1 MNLHAITV
9 TLNPAI
15 DQTIQLDSLQPGAVH
30 RASSV
35 RNDAGGKGVN
45 VAACLADWGSQVAA
59 LGVLGVGNAG
69 VFEALFRERGIA
81 DHCQRVAGE
90 TRTNLKLVEARSNDT
105 TDINLPGLRLGQPH
119 LQGVADHLAPLL
131 RPGLPVVLSGSLPAG
146 LPDDSWAQ
154 LQAQASAAGARVL
167 LDTSGAPLVSALGA
181 ERQALPYAVK
191 PNRHELEAWTG
202 RPLSDRA
209 ALSAAAHEL
218 IARGIQLV
226 VISVGTE
233 GALFVQR
240 DQRLIARPPRLAQ
253 GSSVGAG
260 DAMVAGLAAALL
272 GESTDLESCARLAT
286 AFSVSRLESGD
297 ARRLNPQQVR
307 KLAGEI
313 VIDPLS

>member
-35 RNDAGGKGVN
+35 RNDAGGKGIN

-59 LGVLGVGNAG
+59 LGVLGAGNAG
-69 VFEALFRERGIA
+69 VFEALFRERGIT

-154 LQAQASAAGARVL
+154 PRPRP
-167 LDTSGAPLVSALGA
+167 APPVRACC
-181 ERQALPYAVK
+181 
-191 PNRHELEAWTG
+191 WT
-202 RPLSDRA
+202 P
-209 ALSAAAHEL
+209 
-218 IARGIQLV
+218 V
-226 VISVGTE
+226 
-233 GALFVQR
+233 
-240 DQRLIARPPRLAQ
+240 
-253 GSSVGAG
+253 
-260 DAMVAGLAAALL
+260 
-272 GESTDLESCARLAT
+272 
-286 AFSVSRLESGD
+286 
-297 ARRLNPQQVR
+297 ARRWWPHSVPHARRCPTQSSR
-307 KLAGEI
+307 TGTSWKPGPAAR
-313 VIDPLS
+313 

>member
-1 MNLHAITV
+1 MSLQAITV

-15 DQTIQLDSLQPGAVH
+15 DQTIQLEHLQPGAVH

-35 RNDAGGKGVN
+35 RNDAGGKGIN

-90 TRTNLKLVEARSNDT
+90 TRTNLKLVDARSNDT

-154 LQAQASAAGARVL
+154 LQAQASGTGARVL
-167 LDTSGAPLVSALGA
+167 LDTSGMPLVTALNA
-181 ERQALPYAVK
+181 AREALPYAVK
-191 PNRHELEAWTG
+191 PNRYELEAWTG
-202 RPLSDRA
+202 RPLNDRA

-218 IARGIQLV
+218 IARGVQLV
-226 VISVGTE
+226 VISMGTD

-240 DQRLIARPPRLAQ
+240 DQRLIARPPRLAH

-272 GESTDLESCARLAT
+272 DDATTLEQCARLAT
-286 AFSVSRLESGD
+286 AFSMCRLESGD
-297 ARRLNPQQVR
+297 ARRMTPEGVHR
-307 KLAGEI
+307 AATDVAIEA
-313 VIDPLS
+313 LS

>member
-1 MNLHAITV
+1 MSLQAITV

-15 DQTIQLDSLQPGAVH
+15 DQTIQLEHLQPGAVH

-35 RNDAGGKGVN
+35 RNDAGGKGIN
-45 VAACLADWGSQVAA
+45 VAACLADWGTEVAA
-59 LGVLGVGNAG
+59 FGVLGAGNAG
-69 VFEALFRERGIA
+69 VFEALFRERGIT

-119 LQGVADHLAPLL
+119 LQGVADRLAPLL

-167 LDTSGAPLVSALGA
+167 LDTSGAPLVAALGA
-181 ERQALPYAVK
+181 ARDALPYAVK

-202 RPLSDRA
+202 RPLTDRA

-226 VISVGTE
+226 VISMGTE

-272 GESTDLESCARLAT
+272 DAATDLEQCARLAT
-286 AFSVSRLESGD
+286 AFSICRLESGD
-297 ARRLNPQQVR
+297 ARRLSADGVHR
-307 KLAGEI
+307 AAADV
-313 VIDPLS
+313 VIETLS

>member
-1 MNLHAITV
+1 MSLQAITV

-15 DQTIQLDSLQPGAVH
+15 DQTIQLDRLQPGAVH

-35 RNDAGGKGVN
+35 RNDAGGKGIN

-69 VFEALFRERGIA
+69 VFEALFRERGIT
-81 DHCQRVAGE
+81 DHCQRVAGD
-90 TRTNLKLVEARSNDT
+90 TRTNLKLVEAQVNET
-105 TDINLPGLRLGQPH
+105 TDINLPGLQLDQAH
-119 LQGVADHLAPLL
+119 LQGVADYLAPLL
-131 RPGLPVVLSGSLPAG
+131 RAGLPVVLSGSLPAG
-146 LPDDSWAQ
+146 LPEDSWAQ

-167 LDTSGAPLVSALGA
+167 LDTSGAPLVAALGA
-181 ERQALPYAVK
+181 APAAMPYAVK

-202 RPLSDRA
+202 HPLGDRA
-209 ALSAAAHEL
+209 ALTAAAHAL

-226 VISVGTE
+226 VISMGTE

-240 DQRLIARPPRLAQ
+240 DQQLIARPPRLAQ

-272 GESTDLESCARLAT
+272 DDATALEQCARLAT
-286 AFSVSRLESGD
+286 AFSMCRLESGD
-297 ARRLNPQQVR
+297 ARRITPEGVR
-307 KLAGEI
+307 RAAAAV
-313 VIDPLS
+313 VIEAVP